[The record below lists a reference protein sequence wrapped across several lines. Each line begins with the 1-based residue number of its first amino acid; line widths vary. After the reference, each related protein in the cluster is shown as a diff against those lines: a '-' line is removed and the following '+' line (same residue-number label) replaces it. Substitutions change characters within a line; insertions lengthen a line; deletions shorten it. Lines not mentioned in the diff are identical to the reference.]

1 MRVLVNQYVIPH
13 LRRENDMTGY
23 QRIDDVYDEKISR
36 FESKVLLENTAQ
48 ATLEIAGARAQG
60 SQHA

>member
-1 MRVLVNQYVIPH
+1 MIPH

-36 FESKVLLENTAQ
+36 FESKVLLENAAQ